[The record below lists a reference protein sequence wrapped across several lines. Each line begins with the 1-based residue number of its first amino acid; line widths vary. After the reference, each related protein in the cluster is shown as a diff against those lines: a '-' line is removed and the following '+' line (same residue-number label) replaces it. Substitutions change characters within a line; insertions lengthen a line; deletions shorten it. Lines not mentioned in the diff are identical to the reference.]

1 MEYRLA
7 HNCLKVRNLNK
18 SLQFYT
24 EILHMQ
30 ERGRVQIGD
39 TILVYLGD
47 EGNSAHELELNYH
60 PEHGEAYQLGE
71 NPVHL
76 AFAVDDY
83 PGALAQHRAAGC
95 IRLELPQH
103 GIHFLAD
110 PDGYLIEILPQKHFS
125 LTERG

>member
-7 HNCLKVRNLNK
+7 HNCLKVRNLHN

-30 ERGRVQIGD
+30 EKGRVHIGD
-39 TILVYLGD
+39 TVLVYLGD
-47 EGNSAHELELNYH
+47 EKASAHELELNYH
-60 PEHGEAYQLGE
+60 PDHVAAYQLGE
-71 NPVHL
+71 NPVHI

-83 PGALAQHRAAGC
+83 QAALEAHRQAGC
-95 IRLELPQH
+95 IKLEVPQH

-110 PDGYLIEILPQKHFS
+110 PDGYLIEILPQKHCS

>member
-7 HNCLKVRNLNK
+7 HNCLKVRNLHN

-30 ERGRVQIGD
+30 EKGRVHIGD
-39 TILVYLGD
+39 TIMVYLGD
-47 EGNSAHELELNYH
+47 EKAY
-60 PEHGEAYQLGE
+60 AYQLGE

-83 PGALAQHRAAGC
+83 QEALEAHRQAGC
-95 IRLELPQH
+95 IKLEVPQH